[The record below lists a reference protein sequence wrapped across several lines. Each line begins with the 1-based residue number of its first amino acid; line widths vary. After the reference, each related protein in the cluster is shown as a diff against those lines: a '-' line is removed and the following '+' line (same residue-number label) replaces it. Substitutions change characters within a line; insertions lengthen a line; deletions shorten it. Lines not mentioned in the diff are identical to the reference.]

1 MITFAKW
8 QERVAADSGVPTR
21 IRYTRKSTESGERQ
35 IGSHVQQG
43 EAADREWGVINATWV
58 WQDNFTGTTFDR
70 PQLQDMLGFCRAHP
84 RPRSDPGRI
93 EMYDPSRF
101 GRILDDEGRP
111 DVAAY
116 QQLHAELTKLGWRP
130 QFVTVKTS
138 GDSLS
143 DIILLVLHAHMAAS
157 YSVTLSTN
165 VTRGMVK
172 RASEGWWTGGSAPWG
187 TRRKDVAADRLL
199 KDHEHSSA
207 SANTILV
214 PNDVEVAQWTKAA
227 RLIVGGMS
235 LDGVGR
241 LLYNEDGVSGKRGGR
256 MTHSTMRKLLTNTA
270 LIGRLSFR
278 GIADAQGIRPVMI
291 VDAKWPP
298 IVDVELFE
306 QVQKRL
312 FSRGADEAPRR
323 RRHAELF
330 PLTLVCAHCGLEY
343 NGGKLKAEQ
352 GGGRMYAHSKPKNRR
367 GERSHERFKDAG
379 CKVWY
384 VDAAEIETKI
394 KDLIVRERSSEAFE
408 DQVRQFLLEKDSF
421 AQSSSNSV
429 AAAEKTLRDR
439 RGAYER
445 AAKIMMATVMAD
457 SGASVVGDDV
467 LTEQLAHL
475 RRQVAVAEANVQTAT
490 RHAESGVRAFEKLSS
505 LIHETRNIGA
515 AWDRLGGPER
525 RSIFDHWV
533 YAVYI
538 AVEPIKGMRR
548 ANRKTAV
555 VVLRT
560 DPYAPRHFEM
570 AGSYVDIPDRAD
582 AMAATTS
589 GAASTVALDS
599 SAATA
604 DAPPSVPSAQAACD
618 LTNGSSSS
626 SAPISVPTSDSVPT
640 LPSTTAALRLSPRS
654 LARFMGEPLNEA
666 ENSACDMP
674 STCVARDR
682 ASCPSRTG
690 LAANAAIDS
699 SCENLRLYGH
709 TS

>member
-1 MITFAKW
+1 MITFDKW
-8 QERVAADSGVPTR
+8 QERIAANTEVPTR

-43 EAADREWGVINATWV
+43 EAADREWGVIDATWV

-187 TRRKDVAADRLL
+187 TLRKDVAADRLL
-199 KDHEHSSA
+199 KDHERSSA

-241 LLYNEDGVSGKRGGR
+241 VLYNQDGVSGKRGGR

-278 GIADAQGIRPVMI
+278 GIADAQGIRPVMT

-312 FSRGADEAPRR
+312 FIRGADEAPRR
-323 RRHAELF
+323 RRHAEQF

-343 NGGKLKAEQ
+343 NGGKLKAAQ
-352 GGGRMYAHSKPKNRR
+352 GGARMYAHSKPKNRR
-367 GERSHERFKDAG
+367 GERSHERFKHAG

-384 VDAAEIETKI
+384 VDAEEIETKI

-429 AAAEKTLRDR
+429 ADAEKTLRGR

-467 LTEQLAHL
+467 LTEQLAQL

-490 RHAESGVRAFEKLSS
+490 QHAESGVRAFEKLSS

-515 AWDRLGGPER
+515 AWDRLGGAER

-555 VVLRT
+555 VLLRT

-570 AGSYVDIPDRAD
+570 AGSYVDMPDRAD
-582 AMAATTS
+582 AMAVMTS
-589 GAASTVALDS
+589 GAASTAALDS

-604 DAPPSVPSAQAACD
+604 AVPPSLLSAQAACD
-618 LTNGSSSS
+618 LTSGSSSS
-626 SAPISVPTSDSVPT
+626 RAPISVPTSDSVPT
-640 LPSTTAALRLSPRS
+640 LPSTTPALRLSPTR
-654 LARFMGEPLNEA
+654 LARFIGEPLNEA
-666 ENSACDMP
+666 ENSACDMDR
-674 STCVARDR
+674 SCAARDR

-690 LAANAAIDS
+690 LAANAANES
-699 SCENLRLYGH
+699 SRENLRLYGH